1 VDGGGKAG
9 LRTEAGLVTLTGSW
23 TPPRLDAVLSRQG
36 GVFTAAQA
44 YAAGASPSEVQEARR
59 RRDLVSLRRGIY
71 AVTAA
76 YEALDDAG
84 RYRLATHAALLALKP
99 PTALSHVTAAQW
111 DDLEL
116 LRPDLTELHVT
127 RPELVASRRE
137 AGIHHH
143 PGALPTGHV
152 EVVRGVR
159 ITSALRTA
167 VDLARTTEFAEGLA
181 AADSALRRGH
191 EHAELLAVLDMCRA
205 WPGAR
210 QAGRVVAEADGR
222 TANPG
227 ESWSRAILIQ
237 AGLAPTDLQVEVRD
251 RDGLV
256 GYADFGWLPSRVLGE
271 FDGRGKYGADA
282 SGAADAVWR
291 EKLREDRLRALG
303 FIIVRWTWAD
313 LLRPERF
320 LGRIRN
326 ALAG

>member
-1 VDGGGKAG
+1 MTSTA
-9 LRTEAGLVTLTGSW
+9 ASW

-36 GVFTAAQA
+36 GVFTAQQA
-44 YAAGASPSEVQEARR
+44 YSAGASPSEVQEARR

-84 RYRLATHAALLALKP
+84 RYRLATHAALLALKS

-111 DDLEL
+111 DGLDL

-127 RPELVASRRE
+127 RPELRASRRE

-143 PGALPTGHV
+143 PGALPVGHV
-152 EVVRGVR
+152 EVVRGARV
-159 ITSALRTA
+159 TSALRTA
-167 VDLARTTEFAEGLA
+167 VDLARTSGFAEGLA
-181 AADSALRRGH
+181 AADSALRRGY
-191 EHAELLAVLDMCRA
+191 EPAQLLDVLDTCRA

-222 TANPG
+222 AANPG

-256 GYADFGWLPSRVLGE
+256 GYADFGWLPLRVLGE
-271 FDGRGKYGADA
+271 FDGRGKYGVDA
-282 SGAADAVWR
+282 TGAADAVWH
-291 EKLREDRLRALG
+291 EKLREDRLRARG
-303 FIIVRWTWAD
+303 FIVVRWTWAD
-313 LLRPERF
+313 LLAPYGF
-320 LGRIRN
+320 LGRIHR